1 MSTVSALGNR
11 TLDQL
16 KVPELKEELR
26 KRGILPKGLKKELI
40 ERLEQALREE
50 GQVGNF
56 RTQYVHDAS
65 EDGPDVSVPQEVTE
79 FAFIRE
85 NDASNVDYLEVEKRL
100 EPEVSTVPPQ
110 SVSMDVKPES
120 LLVETLY
127 EAEGIKTVHPM
138 AESVEAI
145 NLPKERKSAPGTS
158 LLVTT
163 GFEIASSAGMETD
176 VIVQSVPGFS
186 HDSDLLPETLCEAG
200 TQSHPELSASQV
212 SASIH
217 QMGDSVD
224 KLGKD
229 PKVDQSCFILMQSEG
244 QNELKSG
251 QVMVV
256 ESVVPSEKVDEG
268 NALLTSSIH
277 PESELFP
284 EVSQRITDGVPPVA
298 KASTEMNLNHVTVD
312 LSKAGI
318 DLSGISDPSLLESK
332 PLAETFEEKFVKP
345 STVVRAVESLIPEE
359 IAMEDKTVETLI
371 PEQISMEEKTVNEE
385 SSMIS
390 DTTIATSD
398 SLTAVVPAPLVSATV
413 EAFGGGTKTQK
424 DMVSGGREDRRT
436 EPRRQF
442 EEKIRSREVLDVQR
456 EERDIKR
463 SDREAPRDKRELSR
477 SRLSQ
482 EGIAKVKEEVEKAT
496 TKDRGRVESGFR
508 RSEPRV
514 PRDSSEPRVPRDS
527 IEEKV
532 DSRIIKEELGGKGDL
547 RRVDDESKARD
558 VKPMEVDSE
567 VQAGFKRKESGED
580 LRQVEPLK
588 RQRRWNSGKNLEAEP
603 EVKPS
608 TKSMTTERAK
618 DSVPYVKT
626 ETGNA
631 SLPVSMP
638 SPASSIAA
646 SKGPVPAP
654 TRYPTTSLRIDRFLR
669 PFTLN
674 AVKELLAQTG
684 TCTDFWM
691 DHIKSHC
698 YVTYSTVEEAIATRN
713 AVYNLQWPPVGGKML
728 AAEFVDP
735 EEVKLKCESANDKHT
750 IIAVASPRAAA
761 SLNDQIASFAGRIA
775 GNVPVPTFA
784 PPPPPPPPHREKPTL
799 PPKKEQEPAIPTLDD
814 LFKKTRAKPHIYY
827 LPLTEEQVTA
837 KFARSK
843 PSITKLTSRA

>member
-318 DLSGISDPSLLESK
+318 DLS
-332 PLAETFEEKFVKP
+332 
-345 STVVRAVESLIPEE
+345 
-359 IAMEDKTVETLI
+359 
-371 PEQISMEEKTVNEE
+371 
-385 SSMIS
+385 

-646 SKGPVPAP
+646 SKGPGTGSSEQHFGPRHTPYASKTDDASNGESLKKRLVPAP

>member
-163 GFEIASSAGMETD
+163 G
-176 VIVQSVPGFS
+176 
-186 HDSDLLPETLCEAG
+186 

-318 DLSGISDPSLLESK
+318 DL
-332 PLAETFEEKFVKP
+332 
-345 STVVRAVESLIPEE
+345 
-359 IAMEDKTVETLI
+359 
-371 PEQISMEEKTVNEE
+371 
-385 SSMIS
+385 S

-646 SKGPVPAP
+646 SKGPGTGSSEQHFGPRHTPYASKTDDASNGESLKKRLVPAP